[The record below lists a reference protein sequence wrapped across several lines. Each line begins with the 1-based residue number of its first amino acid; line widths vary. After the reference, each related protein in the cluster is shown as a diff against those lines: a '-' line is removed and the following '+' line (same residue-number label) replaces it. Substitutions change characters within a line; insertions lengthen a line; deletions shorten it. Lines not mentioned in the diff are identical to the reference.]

1 MHRRLFFLMATA
13 VPVPVPARFVIV
25 STATTNYHIFSRLC
39 INHPISDYTAHVLL
53 PRLFS
58 LGFAR
63 TSEPLSICISNSL
76 GFVIVVINLHLLMI
90 LFIKEHGIF
99 DEKIEG
105 FNGRGGVGK
114 IVFVRCYF

>member
-1 MHRRLFFLMATA
+1 MATA

-39 INHPISDYTAHVLL
+39 INHPISDYVLL
-53 PRLFS
+53 PQLFS

-63 TSEPLSICISNSL
+63 TSEPLSMWISNSL
-76 GFVIVVINLHLLMI
+76 GFVTVVINLQLLMK
-90 LFIKEHGIF
+90 LFIKELGIF

-114 IVFVRCYF
+114 IVLIRRSF